1 MTVTSDQIEALVES
15 EMDYGMSHE
24 QIKNFVINSH
34 VTGKRQLRQVLIEV
48 ERRNH
53 DRKKVQ
59 LDLQRKQ
66 IEIDRLEDRLATIE
80 DPYDRQLLE
89 LDIQEFYLDLGKFKV
104 TLHQNDNE
112 MAAFMEWVNK
122 NYGSIEDIQKEAYY
136 DEEEERKYWIAR
148 MGKQAAMDIYCT
160 GRVGIGNIDSI
171 AMMKEE
177 DQVYALSV
185 AYQYSGLLNAGIAK
199 IQNQLKPHL
208 DKLMAD
214 GTSPRL
220 PTFDNIEDNLNLELF
235 KELTGSNYEQKS
247 LQSPDKPETK

>member
-53 DRKKVQ
+53 DRKKVE
-59 LDLQRKQ
+59 LDLKRKQ
-66 IEIDRLEDRLATIE
+66 IEIDRLEDKLATVE

-112 MAAFMEWVNK
+112 MAAFMEWVNR
-122 NYGSIEDIQKEAYY
+122 NYGFVLQ
-136 DEEEERKYWIAR
+136 
-148 MGKQAAMDIYCT
+148 
-160 GRVGIGNIDSI
+160 NN
-171 AMMKEE
+171 
-177 DQVYALSV
+177 
-185 AYQYSGLLNAGIAK
+185 SG
-199 IQNQLKPHL
+199 
-208 DKLMAD
+208 
-214 GTSPRL
+214 
-220 PTFDNIEDNLNLELF
+220 
-235 KELTGSNYEQKS
+235 
-247 LQSPDKPETK
+247 

>member
-1 MTVTSDQIEALVES
+1 
-15 EMDYGMSHE
+15 
-24 QIKNFVINSH
+24 
-34 VTGKRQLRQVLIEV
+34 
-48 ERRNH
+48 
-53 DRKKVQ
+53 
-59 LDLQRKQ
+59 
-66 IEIDRLEDRLATIE
+66 
-80 DPYDRQLLE
+80 
-89 LDIQEFYLDLGKFKV
+89 
-104 TLHQNDNE
+104 
-112 MAAFMEWVNK
+112 MAAFMEWVNR
-122 NYGSIEDIQKEAYY
+122 NYGSIEDIAKEAYY

-177 DQVYALSV
+177 DQIYALSV

-199 IQNQLKPHL
+199 IQNELKPHL

-235 KELTGSNYEQKS
+235 KELTGSNYAQKS